1 MARVAVKGIAHRS
14 TSLDKGSIGESKF
27 EAAVRQQHSCE
38 TKKTAVATSG
48 GRMSIEK
55 LLSSLKNKVEFEF
68 YLQLYEWMYWL
79 AKQWFS
85 LFGIVLD
92 ESALIDSEL

>member
-14 TSLDKGSIGESKF
+14 TSLDKCSIGGSKF

-38 TKKTAVATSG
+38 TKKTTGG